1 MSTAKKDWK
10 SRKIKFIDWVYVGTN
25 TDLKGCVV
33 GKHAQRSGFEKYF
46 TFSIGLKD

>member
-10 SRKIKFIDWVYVGTN
+10 SRKINFIDWVY
-25 TDLKGCVV
+25 
-33 GKHAQRSGFEKYF
+33 AQRSGYEKYF